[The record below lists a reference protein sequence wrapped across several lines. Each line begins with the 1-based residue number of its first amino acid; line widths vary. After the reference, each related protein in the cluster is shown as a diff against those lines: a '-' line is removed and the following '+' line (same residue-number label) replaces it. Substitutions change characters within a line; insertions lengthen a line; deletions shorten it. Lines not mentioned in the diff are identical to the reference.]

1 MKTKLFAL
9 LSLVVLLIASC
20 KSTSSTSNIPHAMA
34 ERYFVKNT
42 VKDGSILLMRFVSQ
56 EKLDEY
62 FGLATVMGQNGK
74 PTPIDFEKQYAIAII
89 HPSTD
94 NDVTFSAY
102 NLQETEDRIVVNY
115 KINKGQKQSYTSRPY
130 LLFVVDKKYS
140 KDIRFNKLPD

>member
-1 MKTKLFAL
+1 MLFL
-9 LSLVVLLIASC
+9 TSC
-20 KSTSSTSNIPHAMA
+20 KSTSTISIPYTKA

-62 FGLATVMGQNGK
+62 FGMATVMGNDGK
-74 PTPIDFEKQYAIAII
+74 PTPINFDKQYAIAII
-89 HPSTD
+89 LPSND
-94 NDVTFSAY
+94 NGTKFSAY

-115 KINKGQKQSYTSRPY
+115 KISEGQKESFRSRPY